1 MEITQANSVADQIAP
16 ERQQNGRTPQTAARA
31 ADSGDPGRAAALDEG
46 KRLGSELARALTEE
60 VAGEPVLAPRELR
73 LRVEEDIDTVV
84 AKIVDS
90 QTEEVVREI
99 PPEEL
104 VSAAKKLNAILG
116 QILDR
121 EV

>member
-1 MEITQANSVADQIAP
+1 MDITQVNNAADQIAL

-31 ADSGDPGRAAALDEG
+31 ESADAGRAAALDEG

-60 VAGEPVLAPRELR
+60 MAGEPVLAPRELR
-73 LRVEEDIDTVV
+73 LRVEQDIDTVV

-104 VSAAKKLNAILG
+104 VDAAKKLNAILG
-116 QILDR
+116 QLLDR